1 VAVLAL
7 VALAGVLHLHVR
19 KLLSLANRDALQ
31 SLWQVV
37 AMNTAFLLM
46 AQYNGSAIIPV
57 DKVCKDY
64 FSHLTPEKFVRKI
77 SLGEIMIP
85 LVRMEHSQKCA
96 KGIHLQDLADYLDQR
111 RAAALKERDQLCY

>member
-1 VAVLAL
+1 
-7 VALAGVLHLHVR
+7 
-19 KLLSLANRDALQ
+19 
-31 SLWQVV
+31 
-37 AMNTAFLLM
+37 MNTAFLLM

-77 SLGEIMIP
+77 SLGEIAIP

-96 KGIHLQDLADYLDQR
+96 KGIHLQDLADYLDKR